1 MKDLTNLCARN
12 ENPLLSN
19 EVEDEDINTYD
30 GDEDDLVDDQQVAN
44 DGEVDLDGDRY
55 ILDVD
60 EWHKKILS
68 SFTL

>member
-1 MKDLTNLCARN
+1 MMDLTNLCARN
-12 ENPLLSN
+12 EDSLPSN

-30 GDEDDLVDDQQVAN
+30 GDEDDLVDDRQVAN

-60 EWHKKILS
+60 E
-68 SFTL
+68 

>member
-1 MKDLTNLCARN
+1 LCARN
-12 ENPLLSN
+12 ENPLLSD

-60 EWHKKILS
+60 E
-68 SFTL
+68 

>member
-1 MKDLTNLCARN
+1 MDLTNLCARN
-12 ENPLLSN
+12 EDSLPSN

-30 GDEDDLVDDQQVAN
+30 GDEDDLVDDRQVAN

-60 EWHKKILS
+60 E
-68 SFTL
+68 